1 MSLFFNRVTLLEGE
15 IEAMLDEIAQSGL
28 IFAAAI
34 KEYLDGDMD
43 KFAKRLKKVM
53 KLESN
58 VDDKRREIRYKLYTK
73 MLIPESRGDVL
84 SLLENIDNVI
94 DAIQDVLV
102 RFDIETPEI
111 PESLKK
117 DFIDLAIASNEAVN
131 NTVKAAR
138 SFFKELHLVNDYI
151 NKTYFYEHE
160 ADVLE
165 SGIKRKIFSSDEYGG
180 LAEKMQIR
188 DFAVHIASISDEAE
202 DVCERLSVAAIKRS
216 I

>member
-1 MSLFFNRVTLLEGE
+1 MSLFFNQVSLLEGE
-15 IEAMLDEIAQSGL
+15 IEAMLDEISQAGM
-28 IFAAAI
+28 IFLAAI
-34 KEYLDGDMD
+34 KDYLDGNQE
-43 KFAKRLKKVM
+43 KFQDRLKKIM
-53 KLESN
+53 EIESD

-94 DAIQDVLV
+94 DAMQDTLIQ
-102 RFDIETPEI
+102 FDIESPDI
-111 PESLKK
+111 PDSLKQE
-117 DFIDLAIASNEAVN
+117 FISLADASNEAVN
-131 NTVKAAR
+131 NTVKASR

-165 SGIKRKIFSSDEYGG
+165 SGIKKKVFSSDDYGD
-180 LAEKMQIR
+180 LAHKMHIR
-188 DFAVHIASISDEAE
+188 DFAVHIARISDEAE
-202 DVCERLSVAAIKRS
+202 AVCERLSVAAIKRT

>member
-15 IEAMLDEIAQSGL
+15 IEAMLDEISQAGL
-28 IFAAAI
+28 IFSAAI
-34 KEYLDGDMD
+34 KEYLEGDMD
-43 KFAKRLKKVM
+43 KFLARLKKVM
-53 KLESN
+53 ELESD
-58 VDDKRREIRYKLYTK
+58 VDNKRREIRYKLYTK

-94 DAIQDVLV
+94 DTMQDVLIQ
-102 RFDIETPEI
+102 FEIETPKI
-111 PESLKK
+111 PTTLKK
-117 DFIDLAIASNEAVN
+117 DFIALAEASNEAVN

-138 SFFKELHLVNDYI
+138 SFFKEIHLVNDYI

-165 SGIKRKIFSSDEYGG
+165 SGIKRKVFSSDEYGS
-180 LAEKMQIR
+180 LAEKMHIR
-188 DFAVHIASISDEAE
+188 DFAVHISSISDEAE
-202 DVCERLSVAAIKRS
+202 DVCERLSVSAIKRS

>member
-1 MSLFFNRVTLLEGE
+1 MSLFFNKVTMLEGE
-15 IEAMLDEIAQSGL
+15 IEAMLDEISQAGL
-28 IFAAAI
+28 IFACAI
-34 KEYLDGDMD
+34 REYLDGEKE
-43 KFAKRLKKVM
+43 KFQNRLQKILQ
-53 KLESN
+53 LESD

-94 DAIQDVLV
+94 DKIQDVMIQ
-102 RFDIETPEI
+102 FDIEKPQI
-111 PESLKK
+111 PDTLKK
-117 DFIDLAIASNEAVN
+117 EFVELASVSNEAVN

-138 SFFKELHLVNDYI
+138 SFFKEIHLVNDYI

-165 SGIKRKIFSSDEYGG
+165 TSIKRKIFSSDEYGD
-180 LAEKMQIR
+180 LATKMHIR
-188 DFAVHIASISDEAE
+188 DFAVHIARISDEAE